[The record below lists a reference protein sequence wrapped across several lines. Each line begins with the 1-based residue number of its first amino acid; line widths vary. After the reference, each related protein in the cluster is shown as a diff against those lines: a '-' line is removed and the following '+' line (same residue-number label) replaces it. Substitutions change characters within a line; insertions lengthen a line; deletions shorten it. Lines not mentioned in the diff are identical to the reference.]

1 VVLLASMQAEYLK
14 EVESRA
20 RAVFKDLAAAPKP

>member
-1 VVLLASMQAEYLK
+1 MTPAVRTLQAEYLK

-20 RAVFKDLAAAPKP
+20 KQVFAEVAA